1 MNIASRHVSPAGHWS
16 WRIPV
21 RHRHGTRAGRLLFVA
36 AQADLDGRGAVRNPG
51 DRLRQADT
59 CMAHI
64 TRVLEAMDGRI
75 EDIVKLNV
83 FYVAGSADDEVELLR
98 RIRSRVRAS
107 PPPVISLVA
116 LARLAYPG
124 MAVVIDAVAV
134 DNADGRAP
142 RSVAAPPRHWAWPRG
157 AEFSHGMRCGEF
169 LFVAAQSA
177 RDADGRIQY
186 ADDIASQAQLTIHNI
201 AAVLGA
207 MGADLDDVVKLN
219 TWYVGFGTD
228 EDWRRAARIRS
239 EAFRYPGPGATGV
252 PVPARYPDGALIR
265 QECWA
270 MRGVD
275 GARLP
280 WSLSWPKG
288 HWDWPMRV
296 SFQQGVKVG
305 HMIFLGGQYACDI
318 EGRAQQ
324 PDAREAQTRITMEFI
339 KSVLAGFGASMDHL
353 VKTTCFYKSDGTPEA
368 LHANLAIRSS
378 YFSDPAAATTSVP
391 LATMGLEGLML
402 EIEGIA
408 MLDQGAA
415 R

>member
-1 MNIASRHVSPAGHWS
+1 MATHASPPKHWN

-21 RHRHGTRAGRLLFVA
+21 AHRHGTRHGALMFIGG
-36 AQADLDGRGAVRNPG
+36 QADLDATGNVNHPG
-51 DRLRQADT
+51 DRARQAES
-59 CMAHI
+59 CLRHI
-64 TRVLEAMDGRI
+64 ASVLEALGARR
-75 EDIVKLNV
+75 EDVVKLNV
-83 FYVAGSADDEVELLR
+83 FYVGGTLEDEAALLR
-98 RIRSRVRAS
+98 QIGTWMHAE

-116 LARLAYPG
+116 LPRLAYPG
-124 MAVVIDAVAV
+124 MAVTIDAVAI
-134 DNADGRAP
+134 DATEKRT
-142 RSVAAPPRHWAWPRG
+142 AAVPG
-157 AEFSHGMRCGEF
+157 ASFSEGIRCGEF
-169 LFVAAQSA
+169 LFVAAQTA
-177 RDADGRIQY
+177 KDAQGKIQY
-186 ADDIASQAQLTIHNI
+186 LDDIVAQAQLTIDNI
-201 AAVLGA
+201 ARVLDG

-252 PVPARYPDGALIR
+252 PAPSRYPDGGLIR

-270 MRGVD
+270 MRARD

-296 SFQQGVKVG
+296 TFQQGVKVG
-305 HMIFLGGQYACDI
+305 DMIFLGGQYACDI
-318 EGRAQQ
+318 QGRAQA
-324 PDAREAQTRITMEFI
+324 PDQREAQTRITMDFI
-339 KSVLAGFGASMDHL
+339 GSVLAGFGATMDDL
-353 VKTTCFYKSDGTPEA
+353 VKMTCFYKSNGTPEA

-378 YFSDPAAATTSVP
+378 YFSDSACAQTSVP

-408 MLDQGAA
+408 VLGSSA
-415 R
+415 

>member
-1 MNIASRHVSPAGHWS
+1 MVEHASPPQHWN

-21 RHRHGTRAGRLLFVA
+21 RHRHGTRHGPLMFVGG
-36 AQADLDGRGAVRNPG
+36 QADLDAAGNVVHPA
-51 DRLRQADT
+51 DRTRQADA
-59 CMAHI
+59 CMRHVA
-64 TRVLEAMDGRI
+64 TVLETLGGRV
-75 EDIVKLNV
+75 EEIVKLNV
-83 FYVAGSADDEVELLR
+83 FYVAGTLDDEVALVRQIR
-98 RIRSRVRAS
+98 RHVRSDPA
-107 PPPVISLVA
+107 PVISLVA
-116 LARLAYPG
+116 LPRLAYPG
-124 MAVVIDAVAV
+124 MAVAIDAVALE
-134 DNADGRAP
+134 
-142 RSVAAPPRHWAWPRG
+142 RSVPRTRAVPG
-157 AEFSHGMRCGEF
+157 EPFSEGLRCGEL
-169 LFVAAQSA
+169 LFVAAQTA
-177 RDADGRIQY
+177 RGANGGIQHL
-186 ADDIASQAQLTIHNI
+186 DDIAAQARLTIDNI
-201 AAVLGA
+201 ARVLGS

-252 PVPARYPDGALIR
+252 PAPSRYPDGGLIR

-270 MRGVD
+270 MRAAD

-296 SFQQGVKVG
+296 TFQQGVKVG
-305 HMIFLGGQYACDI
+305 RMIFLGGQYACDVK
-318 EGRAQQ
+318 GLAQA
-324 PDAREAQTRITMEFI
+324 PNEPEAQTRITMEFI
-339 KSVLAGFGASMDHL
+339 RSVLAGFGATMDDL

-378 YFSDPAAATTSVP
+378 WFTEPACAQTSVP

-408 MLDQGAA
+408 VLGSSA
-415 R
+415 